1 MRHLELLLN
10 KMKIQI
16 TTITRTSTKVWDLK
30 TEKHPQDKNN
40 FRFLLKMNGKDYL
53 VRSQTN
59 KQISI

>member
-1 MRHLELLLN
+1 MRHLELHLN
-10 KMKIQI
+10 KMRIQI

-30 TEKHPQDKNN
+30 TEKCPQDKNN
-40 FRFLLKMNGKDYL
+40 FRFLPKMNGKDYL

>member
-40 FRFLLKMNGKDYL
+40 FRFLPKMNGKNYL
-53 VRSQTN
+53 VKSQTN